1 MKLNHGFLRL
11 LSNFAWSEMLVIAI
25 VAILVVGPKD
35 LPGMLRSVGKTI
47 GSLKRMAGDFQRQMS
62 DALDEAE
69 LDEIKDL
76 AKKSM
81 SPLDEANKTFEK
93 YAKDVNESIMQSD
106 ESKAYE
112 ASVKEEAAAKP
123 VAKKPKAKAT
133 PKTAKKPVAKRAAAK
148 PKPAKKQSGAK
159 A

>member
-1 MKLNHGFLRL
+1 
-11 LSNFAWSEMLVIAI
+11 MLVIAI

>member
-1 MKLNHGFLRL
+1 ML
-11 LSNFAWSEMLVIAI
+11 LIAV

-35 LPGMLRSVGKTI
+35 LPGMLRTIGKTI
-47 GSLKRMAGDFQRQMS
+47 GSLKRMAGDFQRQMT

-69 LDEIKDL
+69 LGEIKDL

-112 ASVKEEAAAKP
+112 ASVKEEKAKPAAKK
-123 VAKKPKAKAT
+123 VKPKAKPAA
-133 PKTAKKPVAKRAAAK
+133 KAAKKTVAKKAAAK
-148 PKPAKKQSGAK
+148 PKSVKKSSGAK

>member
-1 MKLNHGFLRL
+1 MF
-11 LSNFAWSEMLVIAI
+11 SNFAWSEMLVIAI

-123 VAKKPKAKAT
+123 AAKKPKAKAAQNSKT
-133 PKTAKKPVAKRAAAK
+133 APKTAKKPVVKKPVAK